1 MHKLMQTENKRQKNR
16 LRKIMA
22 MLLSAALILGTV
34 QGAVPVN
41 VMAQEHTGGGT
52 LRLRKI

>member
-41 VMAQEHTGGGT
+41 VMAQEYTGGGT
-52 LRLRKI
+52 MRLRKI

>member
-34 QGAVPVN
+34 QGAEIGRAHV
-41 VMAQEHTGGGT
+41 
-52 LRLRKI
+52 